1 MLAHVNSLCGTT
13 AASPTPVDQSAPPAQ
28 NIDMCLYQD
37 AAGAGQEAVVA
48 RYCFPDAASAAQFFT
63 GEHDRGLSAGDGT
76 ETDLTGVG
84 DQAFY
89 RAYVDQKTTS
99 VYAVKGNVLA
109 MVEVDVVTASTEA
122 AVKQCLLTLTNEVL
136 AL

>member
-13 AASPTPVDQSAPPAQ
+13 AASAIPVDQSAPPAQ
-28 NIDMCLYQD
+28 NIDMCLYQNP
-37 AAGAGQEAVVA
+37 AGAGQQAVVA
-48 RYCFPDAASAAQFFT
+48 RYCFLDAATAAQFLT
-63 GEHDRGLSAGDGT
+63 GERDRGLSAGNGT

-84 DQAFY
+84 DRAFY
-89 RAYVDQKTTS
+89 RRYVDQKTTS

-109 MVEVDVVTASTEA
+109 MVEVDIVTLSTEA

>member
-13 AASPTPVDQSAPPAQ
+13 AASPIPVDQSAPPAQ
-28 NIDMCLYQD
+28 NIDMCLYQNP
-37 AAGAGQEAVVA
+37 AGAGQQAVVA
-48 RYCFPDAASAAQFFT
+48 RFCFPDAASAAQSFS
-63 GEHDRGLSAGDGT
+63 GEHDRSLSAGEGT

-89 RAYVDQKTTS
+89 RAYADQKTTS
-99 VYAVKGNVLA
+99 VYAVKGNLLA
-109 MVEVDVVTASTEA
+109 MVEVDVVTPGTEA